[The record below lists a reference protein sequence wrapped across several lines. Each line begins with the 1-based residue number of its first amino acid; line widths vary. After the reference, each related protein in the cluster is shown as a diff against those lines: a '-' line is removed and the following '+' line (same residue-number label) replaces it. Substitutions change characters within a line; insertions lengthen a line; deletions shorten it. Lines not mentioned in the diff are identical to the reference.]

1 MPSIYGLSD
10 RNHGENICCCL
21 PLPTILRAGEDLGGS
36 GCVGIK
42 NPDSKVLIIRFE
54 ASSF

>member
-1 MPSIYGLSD
+1 MPIIYGSSD
-10 RNHGENICCCL
+10 RNHGDNICCCL

-42 NPDSKVLIIRFE
+42 NPDSKVLILRFE

>member
-1 MPSIYGLSD
+1 MPFIYGLSD
-10 RNHGENICCCL
+10 RNHGENFSCCL

>member
-1 MPSIYGLSD
+1 MPFIYGLSD